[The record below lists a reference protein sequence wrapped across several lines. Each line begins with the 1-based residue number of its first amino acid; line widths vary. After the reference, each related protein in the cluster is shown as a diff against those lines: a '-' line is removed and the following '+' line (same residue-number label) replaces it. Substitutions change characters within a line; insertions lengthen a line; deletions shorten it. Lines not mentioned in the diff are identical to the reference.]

1 MPVIVKPIL
10 EAVDTNTTPLTK
22 KPKRAKKVE
31 LKDTTINTYLSKLRA
46 FHKRMTGLPLSDDII
61 NAIKGDPYDK
71 KAVKEEFKY
80 LYTDIKKIKETE
92 LTSIP
97 NLVKVFTKI
106 TGFVK
111 LIKILTPDKRALEIA
126 YETRRNESV
135 IPADKLISFDKETLL
150 KNANDK
156 LKTNEDKLLYLIMTI
171 IPTRR
176 LDDYREMT
184 IGKSDENDG
193 NYYENGVMYI
203 KEGNTKNKQS
213 IVIKLP
219 NEIIDLIP
227 TEGYFLKKQY
237 TQSSLSKRFVVVMEA
252 VYGYKITANE
262 LRRIYL
268 TTINEASVS
277 FKERRDVADAVGA
290 SVMETLKYAL
300 KVV

>member
-10 EAVDTNTTPLTK
+10 EDVDTNTTPLTK

-31 LKDTTINTYLSKLRA
+31 LKDATINTYVSKLRA

-61 NAIKGDPYDK
+61 NAIKGNPYDK
-71 KAVKEEFKY
+71 KAVQEEFKY

-92 LTSIP
+92 LKSIP

-111 LIKILTPDKRALEIA
+111 LIKILTPDKRALEVA

-135 IPADKLISFDKETLL
+135 IPADKLISFDKQTLL
-150 KNANDK
+150 KNAIEK
-156 LKTNEDKLLYLIMTI
+156 LKTDQDKLLYLIMTL

-176 LDDYREMT
+176 LDDYRTMV
-184 IGKSDENDG
+184 IGKTADG

-203 KEGNTKNKQS
+203 KDTATKNKQN
-213 IVIKLP
+213 IAIKIP

-227 TEGYFLKKQY
+227 TEGYFLTKQY
-237 TQSSLSKRFVVVMEA
+237 TQSSLSKRFVIVMEA

-262 LRRIYL
+262 LRRIFL

-277 FKERRDVADAVGA
+277 FKERRDVADAVGT

-300 KVV
+300 KVA

>member
-31 LKDTTINTYLSKLRA
+31 LKDATINTYLSKLRA
-46 FHKRMTGLPLSDDII
+46 FHKRMRGLPLSDDII
-61 NAIKGDPYDK
+61 SAIKGDPYNK
-71 KAVKEEFKY
+71 KAVKEEFNY

-184 IGKSDENDG
+184 IGKGDG
-193 NYYENGVMYI
+193 NYYENGVIYI

-227 TEGYFLKKQY
+227 TEGYFLTKQY
-237 TQSSLSKRFVVVMEA
+237 TQSTLSKRFVIVMEA

-277 FKERRDVADAVGA
+277 FKERRDVADAVGT
-290 SVMETLKYAL
+290 SIMETLKYAL

>member
-1 MPVIVKPIL
+1 MPVIVKPVL
-10 EAVDTNTTPLTK
+10 EDVDTNTTPLTK

-31 LKDTTINTYLSKLRA
+31 LKDATINTYVSKLRA

-61 NAIKGDPYDK
+61 NAIKGNPYDK
-71 KAVKEEFKY
+71 KAVQEEFKY

-92 LTSIP
+92 LKSIP

-111 LIKILTPDKRALEIA
+111 LIKILTPDKRALEVA

-135 IPADKLISFDKETLL
+135 IPADKLISFDKQTLL
-150 KNANDK
+150 KNAIEK
-156 LKTNEDKLLYLIMTI
+156 LKTDQDKLLYLIMTL

-176 LDDYREMT
+176 LDDYRTMV
-184 IGKSDENDG
+184 IGKTADG

-203 KEGNTKNKQS
+203 KDTATKNKQN
-213 IVIKLP
+213 IAIKIP

-227 TEGYFLKKQY
+227 TEGYFLTKQY
-237 TQSSLSKRFVVVMEA
+237 TQSSLSKRFVIVMEA

-262 LRRIYL
+262 LRRIFL

-277 FKERRDVADAVGA
+277 FKERRDVADAVGT

-300 KVV
+300 KVA